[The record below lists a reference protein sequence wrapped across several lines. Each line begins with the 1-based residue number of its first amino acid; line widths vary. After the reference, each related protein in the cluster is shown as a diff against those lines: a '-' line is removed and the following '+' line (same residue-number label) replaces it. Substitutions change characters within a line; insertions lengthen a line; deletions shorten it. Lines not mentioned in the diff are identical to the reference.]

1 MSRLALANSMGVGLD
16 VIEAVESGKRE
27 VGGRFLEKLARA
39 LCLSPDSI
47 IVPLDPKR
55 AKSDHMPAGA

>member
-27 VGGRFLEKLARA
+27 VSGRFLEKLARA

-47 IVPLDPKR
+47 IVPFDPNRTKTG
-55 AKSDHMPAGA
+55 HMPVRA